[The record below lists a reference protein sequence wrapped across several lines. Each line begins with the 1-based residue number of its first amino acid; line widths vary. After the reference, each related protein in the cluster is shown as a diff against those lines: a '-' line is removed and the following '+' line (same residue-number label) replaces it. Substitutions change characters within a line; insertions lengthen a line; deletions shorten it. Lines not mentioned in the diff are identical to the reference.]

1 MMHSEVLKFKP
12 PSVLASWV
20 FRTERLSDC
29 SLPEVS
35 AEESDLVPAALVL
48 ISRSLGTKEI
58 PSGPA

>member
-48 ISRSLGTKEI
+48 IS
-58 PSGPA
+58 